1 MFKTVFQRATGPD
14 GDRAEAPRT
23 EPAAGGAEGAAA
35 QRFVNQLGRQAS
47 SLGREAAEVRGVIDD
62 TLKIA
67 TTQAQAL
74 QALAQQLQE
83 VVRAQATIDAETAQ
97 GLQAVARV
105 GDAVQGVSTE
115 VGGIVDTLRQV
126 SDAAGQITKIALQT
140 RLVAFNASVEAKRAG
155 EAGRG
160 FAVVADAVKDLAAQV
175 ESSSKQIAGTVGQL
189 DARIAALARE
199 ISREHAAG
207 SGAASQAAGEGGA
220 VHRAIDEVA
229 QGVHRIHAAS
239 QASQQVCA
247 GLGGQM
253 SHIESEM
260 RQTTKAL
267 DTALGRTETFLKISE
282 ELAEGAAET
291 GVETED
297 TPYIRA
303 VQQAAAQ
310 ISQLLEDALR
320 TGALR
325 AEELFDDKYQPVPGT
340 QPQQH
345 LARFVPLAERLFP
358 QVQEKLLTLSD
369 KVVFC
374 IAADRNGYIA
384 CHNRQY
390 NHPQRA
396 GDVAWNTANCRNKR
410 IFNDRTGL
418 ASGRNTRPFL
428 LQTYRRDMGGGRFI
442 VMKEAAAP
450 ITVGGRHWGGLRLA
464 FRF

>member
-1 MFKTVFQRATGPD
+1 MLMSAFFGTSGRQAAARS
-14 GDRAEAPRT
+14 
-23 EPAAGGAEGAAA
+23 EPAALAELQAGSAGAAHD
-35 QRFVNQLGRQAS
+35 FVAKLGRQAS
-47 SLGREAAEVRGVIDD
+47 SLGREAAEVRGVLDD
-62 TLKIA
+62 THKIA
-67 TTQAQAL
+67 TQQAQAL

-83 VVRAQATIDAETAQ
+83 VVRAQGAIDEETRN
-97 GLQAVARV
+97 GLQAVAQV
-105 GDAVQGVSTE
+105 GDAVQGIGTE
-115 VGGIVDTLRQV
+115 VSGIVETLRQV

-160 FAVVADAVKDLAAQV
+160 FGVVADAVKDLAAQV
-175 ESSSKQIAGTVGQL
+175 ELSSKHIAGTVAQL
-189 DARIAALARE
+189 DTRIATLARE
-199 ISREHAAG
+199 ISRE
-207 SGAASQAAGEGGA
+207 ASPTSAEGGA
-220 VHRAIDEVA
+220 VHRAIEVVA
-229 QGVHRIHAAS
+229 QGVHRIHQAS
-239 QASQQVCA
+239 QGSQQVCA

-253 SHIESEM
+253 AGIEAEM
-260 RQTTKAL
+260 RHTTKAL
-267 DTALGRTETFLKISE
+267 DVALGRTETFLKISE

-291 GVETED
+291 GLETED

-303 VQQAAAQ
+303 VQNAAGQ

-320 TGALR
+320 TGAIS
-325 AEELFDDKYQPVPGT
+325 AADLFDSDYRAVQGS

-345 LARFVPLAERLFP
+345 LTRFVALAERLFP
-358 QVQEKLLTLSD
+358 QVQEKLLGLSD

-390 NHPQRA
+390 NQAQRS
-396 GDVAWNTANCRNKR
+396 GDVAWNTANCRNRR

-450 ITVGGRHWGGLRLA
+450 ITVAGKHWGGLRLA
-464 FRF
+464 FKF